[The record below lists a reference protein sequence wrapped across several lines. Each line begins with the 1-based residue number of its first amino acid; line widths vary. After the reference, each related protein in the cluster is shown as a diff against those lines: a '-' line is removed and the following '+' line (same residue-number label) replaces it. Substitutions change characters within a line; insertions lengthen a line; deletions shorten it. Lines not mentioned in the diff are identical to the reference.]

1 MENTTVK
8 KAIIMLSYDRDGDR
22 FEDVLRSNGELIT
35 DRGVAIK
42 IARDHIWFE
51 RPRYRSID
59 LVEFDGDTE
68 EDFYA
73 IEDEDGGYTPFYTAT
88 LPRARKNSY
97 KLNEKRIIDRNG
109 MPIEF
114 NHFIAYGDG
123 DAGFLTLYGIGKT
136 EKEALEDS
144 VRYGYDPENEEPRL
158 RTMEL
163 SDRAYKF
170 ISEEGCNDVRDD
182 RLYWDMVDSKLI
194 LAEEKA

>member
-1 MENTTVK
+1 MENTTSK
-8 KAIIMLSYDRDGDR
+8 KAIIMISYDKEGGRY
-22 FEDVLRSNGELIT
+22 EDVIRFNGEPET
-35 DRGVAIK
+35 DREMAIR
-42 IARDHIWFE
+42 IARGHIE
-51 RPRYRSID
+51 DEPSCLTVD
-59 LVEFDGDTE
+59 LVEFKGETE

-73 IEDEDGGYTPFYTAT
+73 LEEKEGGYTPFYTAIKV
-88 LPRARKNSY
+88 RMKYGY
-97 KLNEKRIIDRNG
+97 KLEEGRTARDG
-109 MPIEF
+109 QPVEF
-114 NHFIAYGDG
+114 NRFIAYGDG

-182 RLYWDMVDSKLI
+182 RLYWDIDTNKLM
-194 LAEEKA
+194 LAEERA